1 LLLELYDLTKDY
13 SQSQNIAE
21 KYPDKV
27 KEMKELFIAE
37 AKKHQ
42 VFPLDASVAA
52 RIVAPRPNI
61 TAGRTE
67 FTYSYATRQ
76 LELS

>member
-1 LLLELYDLTKDY
+1 MR
-13 SQSQNIAE
+13 
-21 KYPDKV
+21 
-27 KEMKELFIAE
+27 KEFIAE
-37 AKKHQ
+37 AKKYQ

-67 FTYSYATRQ
+67 FVYTRAMVGLPQ
-76 LELS
+76 GDSPSC